1 VSCATVEEIF
11 QNNTLKKIPISHTL
25 VHQRLS
31 VDNFITLWLLY
42 CHLRY
47 FNTLP
52 SEAFQ
57 CFPFDYLVK
66 GDYFVIDWLSES
78 HTCPK
83 AVKTFILRSMTHLLK
98 LFKEIT
104 SLQHCH
110 IALIKNMLEFQKQ
123 VIGHYDKFFLDYIK
137 NLSLRFDS
145 NPELC
150 LITFEMDVRLN
161 LTHSRNPRIF
171 RLRNWIYP
179 HEHL

>member
-1 VSCATVEEIF
+1 
-11 QNNTLKKIPISHTL
+11 LKKIPIAQTF

-31 VDNFITLWLLY
+31 VDDFITLWLLY

-66 GDYFVIDWLSES
+66 GDYFVIDWPLES

-83 AVKTFILRSMTHLLK
+83 AVQTFILRSMTHLLK
-98 LFKEIT
+98 SFKEIT
-104 SLQHCH
+104 SLQPCH
-110 IALIKNMLEFQKQ
+110 IALIRNMLEFQKH

-137 NLSLRFDS
+137 NLSLKFDG

-150 LITFEMDVRLN
+150 LITFEVNVRSN
-161 LTHSRNPRIF
+161 LTYRRNLGMI
-171 RLRNWIYP
+171 RLRNWMFL
-179 HEHL
+179 HKHL